1 MQRTGLGKTRG
12 AGGEEKKKERKK
24 KKEKLCSGGE
34 QKASQEI
41 GTVRG
46 AVRSP
51 GVGSF
56 NKKFLAP
63 TAVSAGKFTGNVY
76 RPTEEFRQGQGRR
89 KKKSTNHKRAH
100 CYSPRFQSARLKK
113 QTNKKAFP
121 NCSAPSNF
129 LQKKKGGK
137 KSTHKNTTHKT
148 WGVIAAPNFS
158 PRKSPDSLLFLGSGN
173 CLNAI

>member
-1 MQRTGLGKTRG
+1 M
-12 AGGEEKKKERKK
+12 
-24 KKEKLCSGGE
+24 
-34 QKASQEI
+34 
-41 GTVRG
+41 RG

-137 KSTHKNTTHKT
+137 KAHTKT
-148 WGVIAAPNFS
+148 PHTKPGE
-158 PRKSPDSLLFLGSGN
+158 
-173 CLNAI
+173 